1 MSVLRKDNNEAV
13 VGGSPPE
20 SDMFHAAASGARDWL
35 SLTLKKARKPL
46 ITDKHGLSVLHI
58 AALHGHLDCM
68 ELLLAGGYADVNVS
82 CPHGRRPLHMM
93 LTAQSQPNT
102 HAGLIYLLE
111 HGAHISVSTD
121 EGLTPLHQAAAE
133 GLTDCTET
141 LVRHGANTHTP
152 DTSGHTPLDLA
163 RIWGHR
169 DTARFLKDAMWRKDK
184 EQQMKRSKHQHNLRQ
199 ELLMMTKSRGKCVS
213 VLDLPRLGRSGKA
226 MSSPWTEVVLHL
238 SEELKPGHY

>member
-111 HGAHISVSTD
+111 HGAHISV
-121 EGLTPLHQAAAE
+121 
-133 GLTDCTET
+133 
-141 LVRHGANTHTP
+141 
-152 DTSGHTPLDLA
+152 
-163 RIWGHR
+163 
-169 DTARFLKDAMWRKDK
+169 FLKDAMWRKDK

>member
-141 LVRHGANTHTP
+141 LVSERCHVEERQRAADEEKQTSAQSQTGAAH
-152 DTSGHTPLDLA
+152 DDQEQRKVCQCAGSASSGSVWKSHELTLD
-163 RIWGHR
+163 
-169 DTARFLKDAMWRKDK
+169 
-184 EQQMKRSKHQHNLRQ
+184 
-199 ELLMMTKSRGKCVS
+199 
-213 VLDLPRLGRSGKA
+213 
-226 MSSPWTEVVLHL
+226 
-238 SEELKPGHY
+238 